1 MPLDGTPTITND
13 RDGGILRLHNGK
25 AAAAFH
31 SMSVNLIEGGK
42 DEGLPV
48 YVEMTWAA
56 ESLLPYP
63 LSEPEYVIAYTT
75 RR

>member
-1 MPLDGTPTITND
+1 M
-13 RDGGILRLHNGK
+13 RLQNGK

-31 SMSVNLIEGGK
+31 SMAMNLTEGGK

-63 LSEPEYVIAYTT
+63 LSAPEDVIAYTT